1 MNFITTILAELEQE
15 AVATGKLLERVPA
28 DKLQWKPH
36 PKSMTLG
43 AIALHVATDA
53 GLIAQT
59 ARQSGITATEL
70 VTHPEAE
77 SKEQILNSFT
87 ASIQTA
93 KEILPTLSEEML
105 ATNWAVTDG
114 ERTLL
119 AVPRTALLRV
129 FMLNHWYHHRGQ
141 LTVYLRLLDVPLP
154 SVYGPSADENPFA

>member
-1 MNFITTILAELEQE
+1 MNFITTVLAEMEQE
-15 AVATGKLLERVPA
+15 AVATRKLLERVPA
-28 DKLQWKPH
+28 DKLSWRPH

-43 AIALHVATDA
+43 ALALHVATDA

-59 ARQSGITATEL
+59 ATQSSIAASEL

-77 SKEQILNSFT
+77 SKEHILNSFA
-87 ASIQTA
+87 ASLQTA
-93 KEILPTLSEEML
+93 KDLLPTLSEETL
-105 ATNWAVTDG
+105 GANWMVMEG

-119 AVPRTALLRV
+119 AVPRAALLRV